1 MSDQPLAEFA
11 GQIAARTACTR
22 CGEPLT
28 VGQSVRS
35 SEKRVA
41 ILCACSGC
49 SATWFLT
56 VGMERVSNSGR
67 AAA

>member
-28 VGQSVRS
+28 VGQPVRS
-35 SEKRVA
+35 SEKRVG
-41 ILCACSGC
+41 IRCACSGC
-49 SATWFLT
+49 SATWFVT
-56 VGMERVSNSGR
+56 VGMELVPSSGR

>member
-28 VGQSVRS
+28 VGQPVRS
-35 SEKRVA
+35 SEKRVG
-41 ILCACSGC
+41 IRCACSGC

-56 VGMERVSNSGR
+56 VAMEFVPNHGK